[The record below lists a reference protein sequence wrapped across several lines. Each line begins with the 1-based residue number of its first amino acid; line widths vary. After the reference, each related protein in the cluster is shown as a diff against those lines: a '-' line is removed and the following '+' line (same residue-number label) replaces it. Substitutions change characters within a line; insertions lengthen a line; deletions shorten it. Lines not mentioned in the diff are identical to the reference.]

1 MARRIRQAATAE
13 QRRDSPEAQDPYVA
27 PAGHYDEFLA
37 APGIPRRH
45 WRKLTATMSR
55 LGAER
60 FGRRWQQAL
69 QLIQANGISYNV
81 YGDPQGSGRPWPLDP
96 IPLVIPAE
104 EWNSIESAVAQR
116 AHVLNAVLNDFL
128 GEQQLLKQ
136 SGFPP
141 DLVFR
146 NPAFFRPFHR
156 LPAPGGSEG
165 SGPRL
170 IHYAADLA
178 RSPDGRWWV
187 IADRAQAPSGP
198 GYALE
203 NRLVSAQMLP
213 EAFQAARVRRL
224 ARYFQSYREG
234 LLSLARTGR
243 DQPRVVLLT
252 PGPFNETYFEH
263 AYLAKYLGF
272 PLVEGGDL
280 SVRDNRVYLKTL
292 SGLSRVDVILRRQ
305 DDTFCDPLELRG
317 DSLLGVPGLV
327 GAIRAG
333 EVAVANGLGSGMLE
347 SPANMA
353 FLPAYCRELTGGGL
367 ALPSLATWWCGQ
379 DEARRYVLNNLKH
392 LVIKP
397 AFPRIGQSPVF
408 GAALSADERAKLA
421 LAIER
426 RPEDYVGQETMALSS
441 APAWNGHGVEARHV
455 VLRVFAAWSGS
466 NYEVMP
472 GGLTR
477 VAGSGDSLVVNMQ
490 RGGGSKDTWILSDHD
505 EEPIPLMPST
515 PQKVNTSRGADLPS
529 RVADNL
535 YWLGRYMERVET
547 DARLA
552 RALMPA
558 LSGECDL
565 GGAIAV
571 EAAVQLMAAYG
582 HLPKELGDTHPL
594 EQRRWLEKALAAMLF
609 EGNRPGGLLWTA
621 KQISRLGWQLRERL
635 STDTSRLLG
644 RLEKEFQRNR
654 KPPSGRLMAEMPEL
668 DHAVQTLSA
677 FNGMAMENMT
687 RGYSWRF
694 LDIGRRLERAS
705 QTASLLRH
713 GIAAGPA
720 GPYLETLL
728 QVADSTMTYRSRYY
742 TAMQTD
748 LVLDLLLNDEA
759 NPRSIAFQ
767 LETLAGHWKRL
778 PEREARE
785 RYPVDAR
792 TIWELLTSVRMAPVE
807 QLSEDSPE
815 AREELNELL
824 TGIEDK
830 LTVLSDT
837 LAVKYLSHAALA
849 GRLGAV

>member
-1 MARRIRQAATAE
+1 MPSSARETMTGESQPPGYE
-13 QRRDSPEAQDPYVA
+13 A

-45 WRKLTATMSR
+45 WRKLSATMLR
-55 LGAER
+55 MGAER

-69 QLIQANGISYNV
+69 QLIQANGVSYNV

-96 IPLVIPAE
+96 VPLVIPAG
-104 EWNSIESAVAQR
+104 EWSSIEQAIEQR
-116 AHVLNAVLNDFL
+116 ARLLNSVLNDFL
-128 GEQQLLKQ
+128 GEQRLLKL

-146 NPAFFRPFHR
+146 NPAFFRPFHK
-156 LPAPGGSEG
+156 LSAPGGKAG
-165 SGPRL
+165 ARL

-187 IADRAQAPSGP
+187 IADRTQAPSGT
-198 GYALE
+198 GYTLE

-213 EAFQAARVRRL
+213 EAFQSARVRRL
-224 ARYFQSYREG
+224 APYFQNYREG

-272 PLVEGGDL
+272 PLVEGADL

-292 SGLSRVDVILRRQ
+292 SGLSQVDVIVRRQ
-305 DDTFCDPLELRG
+305 DDVFCDPLELRG

-353 FLPAYCRELTGGGL
+353 FLPALCREVFGSEL
-367 ALPSLATWWCGQ
+367 AMPSLATWWCGQ
-379 DEARRYVLNNLKH
+379 PAARRYVLEHLDE

-397 AFPRIGQSPVF
+397 AFPRIGRSPVF
-408 GAALSADERAKLA
+408 GERLSAEERAELA
-421 LAIER
+421 VAIER
-426 RPEDYVGQETMALSS
+426 RPEEFVGQEPMALSS
-441 APAWNGHGVEARHV
+441 APVWNGQGVESRHV

-466 NYEVMP
+466 RYEVMP

-477 VAGSGDSLVVNMQ
+477 VASAGDTLVVNMQ

-505 EEPIPLMPST
+505 EDPIPLMPAT
-515 PQKVNTSRGADLPS
+515 PQKVDTSRGADLPS

-558 LSGECDL
+558 LSGEADL
-565 GGAIAV
+565 GGAIDV

-582 HLPKELGDTHPL
+582 HLPKELSDTHPL
-594 EQRRWLEKALAAMLF
+594 EQRRWLEKSLAVMLF
-609 EGNRPGGLLWTA
+609 EGNRPGGLLWTS
-621 KQISRLGWQLRERL
+621 KQVGRLAWQLRERL
-635 STDTSRLLG
+635 STDTSRLLSRLESEFKRSRKPSAG
-644 RLEKEFQRNR
+644 RL
-654 KPPSGRLMAEMPEL
+654 LAELPEL
-668 DHAVQTLSA
+668 DRAVQTLSA
-677 FNGMAMENMT
+677 FNGMVMENMT
-687 RGYSWRF
+687 RGHGWRF
-694 LDIGRRLERAS
+694 LDIGRRIERAT
-705 QTASLLRH
+705 QIAGLLRH
-713 GIAAGPA
+713 GIAEGPA
-720 GPYLETLL
+720 GPFLETLL
-728 QVADSTMTYRSRYY
+728 QVADSTMTYRARYY
-742 TAMQTD
+742 TAMQAD
-748 LVLDLLLNDEA
+748 LVLDLLLNDAA

-778 PEREARE
+778 PERPASE
-785 RYPVDAR
+785 RYPVDSR
-792 TIWELLTSVRMAPVE
+792 TIWALLTSVRMASAE
-807 QLSEDSPE
+807 RLAEDTDE
-815 AREELNELL
+815 AREELSTLL
-824 TGIEDK
+824 TSMEEGLALLAE
-830 LTVLSDT
+830 T
-837 LAVKYLSHAALA
+837 LAQKYLSHAALS
-849 GRLGAV
+849 GRLGR